1 MDEQTIRQIVAG
13 VLAQCAGSGQLGGTQ
28 RRPNEVPV
36 EVSARHVHLS
46 QGDVER
52 LFGPGYQLTPKR
64 DLSQPGQFLCEER
77 VSLVTAKGE
86 LRNVAILGPTRS
98 QTQVE
103 LSQTDCR
110 TLGIKAPV
118 RLSGNLAGAQDVH
131 IFSPKGAIQAVGS
144 VIIAQNHI
152 HMTPADAQFYGVQD
166 GQKVRV
172 RMETGRPITF
182 EDVLIRVS
190 ASAGLAMHID
200 FDEANA
206 CCFGGKEPGL
216 LLKD

>member
-1 MDEQTIRQIVAG
+1 MDEQTIRSIVAG
-13 VLAQCAGSGQLGGTQ
+13 VLAQYAGSGDSQKADRQ
-28 RRPNEVPV
+28 PDQVPV

-46 QGDVER
+46 QEDVER
-52 LFGPGYQLTPKR
+52 LFGAGHQLTPKR

-77 VSLVTAKGE
+77 LSLVTAKGE
-86 LRNVAILGPTRS
+86 LRNVAVLGPARS

-110 TLGIKAPV
+110 TLGLKAPV
-118 RLSGNLAGAQDVH
+118 RLSGHLDGAESVYL
-131 IFSPKGAIQAVGS
+131 FSAQGAIQAKGS

-152 HMTPADAQFYGVQD
+152 HMTPADAAFYGVSD

-182 EDVLIRVS
+182 EDVLVRVS

-206 CCFGGKEPGL
+206 CCFGGKESGR